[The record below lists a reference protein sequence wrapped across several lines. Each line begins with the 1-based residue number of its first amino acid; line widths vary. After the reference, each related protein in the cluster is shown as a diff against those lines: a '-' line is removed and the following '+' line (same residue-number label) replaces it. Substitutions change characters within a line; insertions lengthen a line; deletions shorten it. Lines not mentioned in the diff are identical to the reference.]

1 MKPFT
6 RWLNLAA
13 MAGLAAV
20 ASAAFAHSDAGA
32 KKAAAAAA
40 RKEQKEWGIASDAK
54 AGKTGQI
61 IWKFNRAGEFD
72 FACLV
77 AGHYQSGMMGKI
89 KVLAVAAK

>member
-1 MKPFT
+1 M
-6 RWLNLAA
+6 
-13 MAGLAAV
+13 G
-20 ASAAFAHSDAGA
+20 
-32 KKAAAAAA
+32 
-40 RKEQKEWGIASDAK
+40 GIAGDAR